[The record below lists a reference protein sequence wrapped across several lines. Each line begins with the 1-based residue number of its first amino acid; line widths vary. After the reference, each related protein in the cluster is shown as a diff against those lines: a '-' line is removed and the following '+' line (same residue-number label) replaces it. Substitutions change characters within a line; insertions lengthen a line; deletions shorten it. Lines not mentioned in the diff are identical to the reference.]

1 MLVLAGLGQHA
12 EALRVFEDVRT
23 RLRDDLGVDPDPV
36 LRDAQARV
44 LAQETP
50 AGHRQRHPPI
60 PPQRGPLVE
69 PGPDSL
75 VPRQLPPRPA
85 AFTGRSAELAEIARS
100 LDPSRCGPPAVVMVD
115 GMPGVGK
122 SALAILAAYQAS
134 AAFPDGV
141 LYADLST
148 TTPGARPVP
157 ALEVLHAFLSA
168 LDPGGALDPGRGWT
182 SAGERE
188 SVGRYR
194 SLMASRRILIVLD
207 GAASAAQV
215 RPLLPTGE
223 GSAALVTSR
232 ETLPSLDASAT
243 VTVHPLS
250 HDDSLGVLIG
260 MIPGA
265 RLHREPAAAAILGHA
280 CEGLPLALR
289 IVAAQSQSRPLWP
302 VTRMASR
309 LGDRSTRL
317 AALRHGD
324 LSVAASFRSS
334 VDCLRLGDP
343 LAGMD
348 AAHAFVQ
355 LGVLTISDISL
366 GAAQVLLDIPG
377 WRVEHAM
384 ERLADAHLLDS
395 PSPGWYR
402 MHGLLRLFSA
412 DLARTELAA
421 PDLLALRSRARRLP
435 PVMPERFFPVEDQRQ
450 GP

>member
-1 MLVLAGLGQHA
+1 
-12 EALRVFEDVRT
+12 
-23 RLRDDLGVDPDPV
+23 
-36 LRDAQARV
+36 
-44 LAQETP
+44 
-50 AGHRQRHPPI
+50 
-60 PPQRGPLVE
+60 
-69 PGPDSL
+69 
-75 VPRQLPPRPA
+75 
-85 AFTGRSAELAEIARS
+85 
-100 LDPSRCGPPAVVMVD
+100 MVD

-122 SALAILAAYQAS
+122 SALAVLAAYQAS

-148 TTPGARPVP
+148 STPGARSVP

-168 LDPGGALDPGRGWT
+168 LDPSRSRTPA
-182 SAGERE
+182 AERE

-194 SLMASRRILIVLD
+194 SLISSRRILVVLD

-232 ETLPSLDASAT
+232 ETLPSLDATTT

-250 HDDSLGVLIG
+250 HDDSLDMLIG
-260 MIPGA
+260 MVPGA
-265 RLHREPAAAAILGHA
+265 RLHREPAAAAVICQA

-289 IVAAQSQSRPLWP
+289 IVAAQSASRPLWP

-324 LSVAASFRSS
+324 LSVAASLRSS
-334 VDCLRLGDP
+334 IDCLSLGAP
-343 LAGMD
+343 LAGID
-348 AAHAFVQ
+348 AARAFVQ
-355 LGVLTISDISL
+355 LGILTISDISL
-366 GAAQVLLDIPG
+366 GAAQLLLDIPG
-377 WRVEHAM
+377 RRVERAM

-412 DLARTELAA
+412 DLARTELATS
-421 PDLLALRSRARRLP
+421 DLVALRSRARRLP
-435 PVMPERFFPVEDQRQ
+435 PVMPERFVPVEGQRQ